1 MKRLLLVLAL
11 LCNPALASEYWVAQ
25 TESGG
30 QIVLTF
36 DKTTNCGELYFMYLV
51 LSTQEVSYGCWV
63 VLNDMI
69 HVRYDNG
76 VRRVYDNQ
84 GWMRKEK
91 M

>member
-1 MKRLLLVLAL
+1 MKKLVLILAL
-11 LCNPALASEYWVAQ
+11 LCGNAAAGESLVAP
-25 TESGG
+25 TEAGG

-63 VLNDMI
+63 FMNGMI

-76 VRRVYDNQ
+76 VRRVYDAK
-84 GWMRKEK
+84 GWVRKES